1 MPEQAGEK
9 SQEATPHRREELRQ
23 QGHVARSQDF
33 ASALLLLLGLIAL
46 GLTAGRLID
55 FLGSLTR
62 RQLGGQQ
69 WVAGGQGW
77 LALDADSAVAQYN
90 RLMTELAEAV
100 LPLLAMVFVAGV
112 VVNLMQVGFMFLP
125 EKAAPDLSR
134 IDPLQGLRRIFSL
147 NNIMR
152 LVFGILKIAVLAA
165 VAGVCLYGQRH
176 NILGMTG
183 MSVPQIAASLCG
195 LLFWTAVKM
204 AIALVLL
211 AMLDYGF
218 QLWKYERDIRMTPQE
233 IREELKNLE
242 GNPQVIAR
250 RRHVQRQLALTR
262 ISHAVPKADVVIT
275 NPTEIAVAIQYVP
288 EKMAAPIVVAK
299 GAGVVAERIRKLAIE
314 HGIPI
319 VEKPPLARALYKEV
333 EVNQPIP
340 QDKYAAVAEVLAY
353 VYQLKGKP
361 IPTAN

>member
-1 MPEQAGEK
+1 MPEQSGDK

-46 GLTAGRLID
+46 GLTAGGLID
-55 FLGSLTR
+55 FLGRLTR
-62 RQLGGQQ
+62 RQLGG
-69 WVAGGQGW
+69 GPW
-77 LALDADSAVAQYN
+77 LTTDVDSAIAQWN
-90 RLMTELAEAV
+90 SLMADLAGAV
-100 LPLLAMVFVAGV
+100 LPLLLMVFAAGV
-112 VVNLMQVGFMFLP
+112 VVNLVQVGFMFLP
-125 EKAAPDLSR
+125 EKAAPDLRR

-147 NNIMR
+147 TNMMR

-165 VAGVCLYGQRH
+165 VAGMCLYGERH
-176 NILGMTG
+176 NILAMGG
-183 MSVPQIAASLCG
+183 MSVPQIASYLCSV
-195 LLFWTAVKM
+195 LFWTAVKM
-204 AIALVLL
+204 AGALVLL
-211 AMLDYGF
+211 AALDYGF

-250 RRHVQRQLALTR
+250 RRQVQRQLALTR
-262 ISHAVPKADVVIT
+262 ISHAVPKADVVLT

-299 GAGVVAERIRKLAIE
+299 GAGIVAERIRKLAIQ

-319 VEKPPLARALYKEV
+319 VEKPVLARALYKEV

-361 IPTAN
+361 IPAPN

>member
-1 MPEQAGEK
+1 MPEQAGDK

-23 QGHVARSQDF
+23 QGQVARSQDF

-46 GLTAGRLID
+46 GLTAGKLID
-55 FLGSLTR
+55 FLGSLTQ

-69 WVAGGQGW
+69 WGVPGQQW
-77 LALDADSAVAQYN
+77 LATDADSVVAQYN
-90 RLMTELAEAV
+90 RLLAELAEAV

-147 NNIMR
+147 SNVMR

-211 AMLDYGF
+211 ALLDWGF
-218 QLWKYERDIRMTPQE
+218 QLWKYERDIRT
-233 IREELKNLE
+233 IRAEAPHIGLLNCQDEYLFPTLVHGVDGALVGCASLIPELIVELHEAVQADDLKRARQLNDRIWPVKEAVYGSGEPSGDAHARLKEGMAIRGLLPSPLVRPPVLKPSPEE
-242 GNPQVIAR
+242 IAR
-250 RRHVQRQLALTR
+250 VRAALAASGVSPVQLA
-262 ISHAVPKADVVIT
+262 
-275 NPTEIAVAIQYVP
+275 
-288 EKMAAPIVVAK
+288 
-299 GAGVVAERIRKLAIE
+299 
-314 HGIPI
+314 
-319 VEKPPLARALYKEV
+319 
-333 EVNQPIP
+333 
-340 QDKYAAVAEVLAY
+340 
-353 VYQLKGKP
+353 
-361 IPTAN
+361 